1 MNLISPQNFLFAGLI
16 GVVLLMYI
24 LRMRRKERIVS
35 STLLWQTA
43 LRDLQANSPWQKLR
57 SSLLMWLQILF
68 LVLAVLA
75 LVRPTLKVLAG
86 GGQTIAIILDS
97 SGSMAA
103 TDVAPSRFA
112 KAQAEANRLIS
123 AMSSGDEATIISAG
137 ARTQVLAPLTSN
149 KNNLKSALNKATT
162 QDTGC
167 DLREA
172 IVLASSLL
180 KTKKNARVYILSDGA
195 VAPTGELNT
204 KNLDLQFVKVGE
216 RNNNLAITAADARRG
231 YGSTQA
237 QVFAT
242 VRNFSDAAKT
252 INLQLSRNNNL
263 VAVRPVTIPANGQQ
277 SQLFADIRFES
288 GLFSVGF
295 EDKDDLLSDNIAFAN
310 LDAPRAIKVLLLSDG
325 NLFLEK
331 AINVDPNVQLT
342 RASTPSAASGG
353 AGNYDVVVCD
363 GIAPKNLSTN
373 QLVFNT
379 ITAFSPVE
387 KIGVTQA
394 PSVADWDRKHPV
406 TKFSSWSDV
415 RFARADAV
423 KLKSWGQTIVESER
437 TPLIVAGERG
447 GKRIVWCGFDV
458 RETDLPLR
466 VAFPIFINSSLQW
479 LTAKRGTT
487 GESGAPTRAG
497 DVVALQPPASEKE
510 ISITRPDGSTLRVP
524 LDESTLLFSGT
535 EQVGIY
541 KASAGKNWTH
551 QFGVSL
557 LSKTESDLA
566 PRDAIPVGEGKP
578 IQSESRARANK
589 ELWGYIALAA
599 LALLGIEWW
608 VYHRGV

>member
-1 MNLISPQNFLFAGLI
+1 MNLIAPQNFLFAGLI
-16 GVVLLMYI
+16 GIILLMYV
-24 LRMRRKERIVS
+24 LRLRRKERIVS

-75 LVRPTLKVLAG
+75 LARPSLKVLAG

-97 SGSMAA
+97 SASMAA
-103 TDVAPSRFA
+103 TDVSPSRFGKA
-112 KAQAEANRLIS
+112 KAEANRLIN
-123 AMSSGDEATIISAG
+123 AMSGGDEATLIAAG
-137 ARTQVLAPLTSN
+137 ARTQVLAPLTAN
-149 KNNLKSALNKATT
+149 TNNLKGALSKATT

-180 KTKKNARVYILSDGA
+180 KTKKNARVYVLSDGG
-195 VAPTGELNT
+195 VTPVGDLNT
-204 KNLDLQFVKVGE
+204 KNLELQFVKIGV
-216 RNNNLAITAADARRG
+216 RNNNLAVTAADARRG

-242 VRNFSDAAKT
+242 VHNYSDKAKT
-252 INLQLSRNNNL
+252 IDLQLSCNGSL
-263 VAVRPVTIPANGQQ
+263 IAVRPLTIPAKGRQ
-277 SQLFADIRFES
+277 SQLFDDIRFES

-295 EDKDDLLSDNIAFAN
+295 EEKDDLLSDNIAYAN
-310 LDAPRAIKVLLLSDG
+310 LDAPRAIKVLLLSSG

-342 RASTPSAASGG
+342 RASTPGAASNS
-353 AGNYDVVVCD
+353 ANYDVVVCD
-363 GIAPKNLSTN
+363 GIAPKNGDAN

-379 ITAFSPVE
+379 FTALSPVE
-387 KIGVTQA
+387 KVGATQA

-406 TKFSSWSDV
+406 TKFTSWNDV
-415 RFARADAV
+415 RFARAQAV

-466 VAFPIFINSSLQW
+466 VAFPILVSSSLQW
-479 LTAKRGTT
+479 LTAKRGTS

-497 DVVALQPPASEKE
+497 DVVALSPPASEKE
-510 ISITRPDGSTLRVP
+510 IRITRPDGSTLRVP
-524 LDESTLLFSGT
+524 VKKTPLLFSGT
-535 EQVGIY
+535 DHVGIY
-541 KASAGKNWTH
+541 KASAGKDWSR

-557 LSKTESDLA
+557 LSKTESDLT
-566 PRDAIPVGEGKP
+566 PRDAIPIGEGKP

-589 ELWGYIALAA
+589 ELWGYLALVA

>member
-1 MNLISPQNFLFAGLI
+1 MNLISPQNFLFTGLI
-16 GVVLLMYI
+16 GIILLMYI
-24 LRMRRKERIVS
+24 LRLRRKERIVS

-68 LVLAVLA
+68 LILVVLA

-86 GGQTIAIILDS
+86 GGQTIVIILDS

-103 TDVAPSRFA
+103 TDVSPSRFGKA
-112 KAQAEANRLIS
+112 KAEANRLVS
-123 AMSSGDEATIISAG
+123 ALSNGDEATIISAG
-137 ARTQVLAPLTSN
+137 ARTQVLAPLTAN
-149 KNNLKSALNKATT
+149 TNNLKSALNKATT

-180 KTKKNARVYILSDGA
+180 KTKKNARVYVLSDGA
-195 VAPTGELNT
+195 VAPVGDLNL
-204 KNLDLQFVKVGE
+204 KNLDVQFVKIGQG
-216 RNNNLAITAADARRG
+216 NNNIAITAADARRG

-242 VRNFSDAAKT
+242 VRNFSDKAKT
-252 INLQLSRNNNL
+252 IQLQLSRNGSL
-263 VAVRPVTIPANGQQ
+263 IAVRPLTIPAKGQQ
-277 SQLFADIRFES
+277 SQLFDDIRFES
-288 GLFSVGF
+288 GLFSIGF
-295 EDKDDLLSDNIAFAN
+295 EDKDDLLSDNIAYAN
-310 LDAPRAIKVLLLSDG
+310 LDAPRAIKVLLLSGG

-342 RASTPSAASGG
+342 RASTPDAARDSGQ
-353 AGNYDVVVCD
+353 YDVVVCD
-363 GIAPKNLSTN
+363 GIAPKNGNAN

-379 ITAFSPVE
+379 LTELSPVE
-387 KIGVTQA
+387 KVGVTQA

-415 RFARADAV
+415 RFARANAV

-447 GKRIVWCGFDV
+447 GKRVVWCGFDV

-479 LTAKRGTT
+479 LTAKRGTS

-497 DVVALQPPASEKE
+497 DIVSLSPPANEKQ
-510 ISITRPDGSTLRVP
+510 ISVTRPDGSTLRLKVQTNP
-524 LDESTLLFSGT
+524 LLFSGT
-535 EQVGIY
+535 DQVGIY
-541 KASAGKNWTH
+541 KASVGKNWNQ

-557 LSKTESDLA
+557 LSKTESDLT

-578 IQSESRARANK
+578 IKSESRARANK
-589 ELWGYIALAA
+589 ELWGYIALIA